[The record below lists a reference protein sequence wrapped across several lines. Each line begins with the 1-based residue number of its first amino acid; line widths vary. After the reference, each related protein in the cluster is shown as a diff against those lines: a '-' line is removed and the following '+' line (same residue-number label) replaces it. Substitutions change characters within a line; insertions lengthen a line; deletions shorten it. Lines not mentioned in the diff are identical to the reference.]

1 MQSFGLRAVGYADR
15 SKARSRARAMS
26 YSCSVKPVSRSGG
39 RSATAA
45 AAYRNAELI
54 LDQRTGERHDY
65 TRRSGVEHVSWF
77 APAGCR
83 EQTSAELWNRA
94 EAAEKRKNST
104 VAREVL
110 AALPHELNQFQRR
123 ELVERM
129 TAQLAGR
136 YGVAGTAG
144 IHAPDREGDQR
155 NWHVHILMTTRRI
168 DPATGELGAKT
179 RELDD
184 LKTGPAEVVWI
195 RQMVEREGN
204 AALERAGHAARLDCR
219 SLADQ
224 GIDRAPTT
232 HEGPRVTAI
241 RRECER
247 EQRDPLGACDVIE
260 LNDARRL
267 PPLAELRAESQQLEA
282 EIIDL
287 SQRRQERALRREV
300 GELGRALAE
309 PEPRCIAVAKAQKR
323 QVEQR
328 LQDAKQWHQEH
339 PIRSALSSWA
349 GIEPRADREAEAAR
363 EAYNASEAR
372 REAIRWQEQ
381 RAKDQQRLQEA
392 RSELLEAPGVA
403 DAADRL
409 ENASRAL
416 RRAEGLSENH
426 ATRAVLD
433 ERAAL
438 HQERTQMREL
448 RQEIEAAR
456 ERVPTRAEAQE
467 LEQRAGQH
475 LGRMEGWEQ
484 IEQQRQAEA
493 RQELERRAAESVRD
507 RQEARQAGPRNGGPK
522 LG

>member
-1 MQSFGLRAVGYADR
+1 MQREASQQKRWPFGHCCCCL
-15 SKARSRARAMS
+15 
-26 YSCSVKPVSRSGG
+26 P
-39 RSATAA
+39 
-45 AAYRNAELI
+45 
-54 LDQRTGERHDY
+54 Q
-65 TRRSGVEHVSWF
+65 RRSGVEHVSWF

-168 DPATGELGAKT
+168 DPATG
-179 RELDD
+179 
-184 LKTGPAEVVWI
+184 
-195 RQMVEREGN
+195 
-204 AALERAGHAARLDCR
+204 
-219 SLADQ
+219 DQ